1 MATIVSMKKA
11 LDVDGAKQFVFN
23 MLGHSV
29 DVKLNRGR
37 NKIKHYKGVIS
48 EAHSN
53 VFIIKLTDDIF
64 DRISC
69 SYIDLVCGEI
79 GLSRSGVSE
88 I

>member
-1 MATIVSMKKA
+1 MKKS
-11 LDVDGAKQFVFN
+11 LNVEDAKAIVKKLVGRN
-23 MLGHSV
+23 V

-37 NKIKHYKGVIS
+37 NKIKHYKGVVS

-53 VFIIKLTDDIF
+53 VFVIELTNDIF

-79 GLSRSGVSE
+79 ALREHTSL
-88 I
+88 

>member
-1 MATIVSMKKA
+1 MKSA
-11 LDVDGAKQFVFN
+11 LDIDGAKSLVLN
-23 MLGHSV
+23 LLGRSV

-37 NKIKHYKGVIS
+37 NKIKRYKGVIS

-53 VFIIKLTDDIF
+53 VFVIKLTDDIF

-79 GLSRSGVSE
+79 SLREMSSSIV
-88 I
+88 

>member
-1 MATIVSMKKA
+1 MKKS
-11 LDVDGAKQFVFN
+11 LDIDGAKQLVSN
-23 MLGHSV
+23 MLGRSV

-69 SYIDLVCGEI
+69 SYTDLVCGEI
-79 GLSRSGVSE
+79 ALKE
-88 I
+88 QPIA

>member
-1 MATIVSMKKA
+1 MKKT
-11 LDVDGAKQFVFN
+11 LDVDGAKQLVYN
-23 MLGHSV
+23 MLGRNV

-53 VFIIKLTDDIF
+53 VFVIKLTDDIF

-79 GLSRSGVSE
+79 YLN
-88 I
+88 

>member
-1 MATIVSMKKA
+1 MKKA
-11 LDVDGAKQFVFN
+11 IDVDGAKQFILN
-23 MLGHSV
+23 LLGRNV

-79 GLSRSGVSE
+79 SMRENVSPV
-88 I
+88 

>member
-1 MATIVSMKKA
+1 MKKS
-11 LDVDGAKQFVFN
+11 LDIDGAKQLVKN
-23 MLGHSV
+23 MLGRSV

-79 GLSRSGVSE
+79 ALKE
-88 I
+88 QPIA

>member
-1 MATIVSMKKA
+1 MKKS
-11 LDVDGAKQFVFN
+11 LDIDAARQLVMD
-23 MLGHSV
+23 MLGHTV

-53 VFIIKLTDDIF
+53 VFVIKLKDDIF

-69 SYIDLVCGEI
+69 NYIDLVCGDI
-79 GLSRSGVSE
+79 GLKVAPTAD
-88 I
+88 

>member
-1 MATIVSMKKA
+1 MKKS
-11 LDVDGAKQFVFN
+11 LDIDGAKQLVNN
-23 MLGHSV
+23 MLGRSV

-79 GLSRSGVSE
+79 ALKE
-88 I
+88 QPIA

>member
-1 MATIVSMKKA
+1 MKKSM
-11 LDVDGAKQFVFN
+11 DVDGAKQFVLDL
-23 MLGHSV
+23 LGRSV

-37 NKIKHYKGVIS
+37 NKIKHYKGVVS

-79 GLSRSGVSE
+79 GLSQSGS
-88 I
+88 

>member
-1 MATIVSMKKA
+1 MKKS
-11 LDVDGAKQFVFN
+11 LSIDDAKNIVQGL
-23 MLGHSV
+23 LGHSV

-37 NKIKHYKGVIS
+37 NKIKHYKGVVS

-53 VFIIKLTDDIF
+53 VFIINLTNDIF

-79 GLSRSGVSE
+79 GLSRSSK
-88 I
+88 

>member
-1 MATIVSMKKA
+1 MKKA
-11 LDVDGAKQFVFN
+11 IDVDGAKQFILN
-23 MLGHSV
+23 LLGRDV

-37 NKIKHYKGVIS
+37 NKIKHYRGVVS

-79 GLSRSGVSE
+79 KLSQTGTP
-88 I
+88 

>member
-1 MATIVSMKKA
+1 MKKA
-11 LDVDGAKQFVFN
+11 LDVDGAKQFVYD
-23 MLGHSV
+23 MLGRCV

-53 VFIIKLTDDIF
+53 IFIIKLTDDIF

-79 GLSRSGVSE
+79 GLTQSRM
-88 I
+88 

>member
-1 MATIVSMKKA
+1 MKKS
-11 LDVDGAKQFVFN
+11 LNVDDAKNIVQGL
-23 MLGHSV
+23 LGRSV

-37 NKIKHYKGVIS
+37 NKIKHYKGVVS

-53 VFIIKLTDDIF
+53 VFIINLTNEIF

-79 GLSRSGVSE
+79 ALKEHASSTGQV
-88 I
+88 

>member
-1 MATIVSMKKA
+1 MKRT
-11 LDVDGAKQFVFN
+11 LDIDGAKQFVQN
-23 MLGHSV
+23 MLGHNV
-29 DVKLNRGR
+29 DVRLNRGR

-53 VFIIKLTDDIF
+53 VFIIRLTDDIF

-79 GLSRSGVSE
+79 ALSQRT
-88 I
+88 

>member
-1 MATIVSMKKA
+1 MKKSI
-11 LDVDGAKQFVFN
+11 DVDGAKQIVYD
-23 MLGHSV
+23 MLGRSV

-79 GLSRSGVSE
+79 ALKEHTSPLGQA
-88 I
+88 

>member
-1 MATIVSMKKA
+1 MKKS
-11 LDVDGAKQFVFN
+11 LNVEDAKTMVQGL
-23 MLGHSV
+23 LGRNV

-53 VFIIKLTDDIF
+53 VFIINLTNDIF

-79 GLSRSGVSE
+79 ALKEHSSPVG
-88 I
+88 

>member
-1 MATIVSMKKA
+1 MKKA
-11 LDVDGAKQFVFN
+11 LDVDGAKQFVFD

-79 GLSRSGVSE
+79 RLSQLHESSFIG
-88 I
+88 

>member
-1 MATIVSMKKA
+1 MKKSM
-11 LDVDGAKQFVFN
+11 DVDGAKQLVHN
-23 MLGHSV
+23 MLGRSV

-79 GLSRSGVSE
+79 GLSQSGS
-88 I
+88 